1 MIAPGIFRAV
11 RRFYMDGKLVE
22 VGTMLEL
29 ADNELIGDL
38 MNGQRIEPAD
48 AATMERVHCEA
59 TLAFQ
64 EAGGVSRHG
73 VAKDDTRRVSH
84 LGLVANRK

>member
-1 MIAPGIFRAV
+1 MTPGLFRAV
-11 RRFYMDGKLVE
+11 RRFYMDGKPIEAGAL
-22 VGTMLEL
+22 LEL

-38 MNGQRIEPAD
+38 MSGKRIEPAD
-48 AATMERVHCEA
+48 AATMERVHCEP

-73 VAKDDTRRVSH
+73 VAKDDNPRRVSH
-84 LGLVANRK
+84 LGLVRK

>member
-1 MIAPGIFRAV
+1 VIAPGLFRAV
-11 RRFYMDGKLVE
+11 RRFYMDGKPVE
-22 VGTMLEL
+22 VGTLLEL

-38 MNGQRIEPAD
+38 MSGQRIEPPNV
-48 AATMERVHCEA
+48 ATKERVHCEP
-59 TLAFQ
+59 TLAFK

-84 LGLVANRK
+84 LGLVRK